1 MDRLRGRQ
9 PCRLC
14 KIIYVPLVNVSMPNC
29 PTPLAARVAIIV
41 VMNFEK
47 TAQEVAD
54 LGVASIG
61 FMVLG
66 EKLVLYQDLSQKNQD
81 GLVT

>member
-1 MDRLRGRQ
+1 
-9 PCRLC
+9 
-14 KIIYVPLVNVSMPNC
+14 MPN
-29 PTPLAARVAIIV
+29 PLAARVAIIV

-61 FMVLG
+61 LWSWG
-66 EKLVLYQDLSQKNQD
+66 KASLIPRSLSEKSRWASYLDIAW
-81 GLVT
+81 